1 MKKTKFFLPLFSL
14 VLLAGCTGPNSSSQ
28 GTLDI
33 DEVIT
38 NSKNSN
44 LFAYEAAT
52 SIGLLATINPTTV
65 KSAKREAS
73 QQLIDQVKEYLPSIE
88 AALRGNDLLLNNF
101 EVESDREEYKTKL
114 VVTYKDVSLAETSFT
129 MYYNETPTGDRDD
142 HDEEE
147 AIIDGLVVVGE
158 NEYQMRGEKEREN
171 DELEV
176 SFSYHLDD
184 NNYVR
189 VSQEIENDEQEFEYE
204 VYENKRLIHS
214 YSLEME
220 NDEVELHSQSIGQ
233 NLYLE
238 FSFFKRDDHNY
249 ISCYVV
255 NNQERERILFEKI
268 VDDQGVVTYNVVQ

>member
-52 SIGLLATINPTTV
+52 SIGLLATIDPSTSQTTQR
-65 KSAKREAS
+65 KAS
-73 QQLIDQVKEYLPSIE
+73 QQLIDQVTNYLPSIE
-88 AALRGNDLLLNNF
+88 AALRGDDLLLTNF
-101 EVESDREEYKTKL
+101 EVESDREEYTTKL
-114 VVTYKDVSLAETSFT
+114 VVSYKDVALTKTSFT
-129 MYYNETPTGDRDD
+129 MYYNETPTGDKDD
-142 HDEEE
+142 WDEEE
-147 AIIDGLVVVGE
+147 SLIDGIIVIGE
-158 NEYQMRGEKEREN
+158 NEYKMRGEKEKES
-171 DELEV
+171 DEFEV
-176 SFSYHLDD
+176 SFTYHIDD
-184 NNYVR
+184 NNYVK
-189 VSQEIENDEQEFEYE
+189 VSQEIENDEQEFNYE
-204 VYENKRLIHS
+204 VYENRRVIHS

-238 FSFFKRDDHNY
+238 FSFFKRDGHNY

-268 VDDQGVVTYNVVQ
+268 VDGQGLVTYEVVQ